1 MDLRGD
7 VTGAPR
13 ELGPHPVLLASGT
26 REEMRMSRERREGEA
41 RPPHG
46 CGSSGTWLKTWP
58 PLTLCGSIPLRLLRN
73 YFRQCPRPRFFGD
86 FGTHVM
92 ATLCGPICR
101 LGCGT
106 TRSTFYFS
114 VTISFSFFFH
124 ENWDYD
130 EGWELR
136 GMLRSINVEAVWSR
150 YIMDKGFISN
160 QLFSI
165 L

>member
-1 MDLRGD
+1 
-7 VTGAPR
+7 
-13 ELGPHPVLLASGT
+13 
-26 REEMRMSRERREGEA
+26 MSRGEEEA
-41 RPPHG
+41 RPPLG
-46 CGSSGTWLKTWP
+46 CGSSGTWLKTWL

-106 TRSTFYFS
+106 TRSTF
-114 VTISFSFFFH
+114 ISRLAFLFPFFPPLFLSFH

-130 EGWELR
+130 EGWDYERLPTPLDR
-136 GMLRSINVEAVWSR
+136 LMIEVWR
-150 YIMDKGFISN
+150 FCR
-160 QLFSI
+160 
-165 L
+165 

>member
-1 MDLRGD
+1 MLHRPIFVLEDALLALPVSTAILAETRRWMDLRGD

-114 VTISFSFFFH
+114 VTISFSFLFPR
-124 ENWDYD
+124 
-130 EGWELR
+130 EL
-136 GMLRSINVEAVWSR
+136 GL
-150 YIMDKGFISN
+150 
-160 QLFSI
+160 
-165 L
+165 